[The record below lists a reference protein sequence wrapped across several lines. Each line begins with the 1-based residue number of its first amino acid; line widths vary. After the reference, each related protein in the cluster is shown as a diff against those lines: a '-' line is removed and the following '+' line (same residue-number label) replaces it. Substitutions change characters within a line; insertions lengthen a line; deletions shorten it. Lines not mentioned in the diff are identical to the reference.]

1 MKQWPT
7 MLTIADAATP
17 ASVKST
23 TLNDH
28 MKILKKQALR
38 LAMLGILASTAVAS
52 NAIASITPNTVN
64 LGAIAAPFSMSYGN
78 TFSVPSL
85 LSFYDDYTFTLS
97 PAASF
102 SSITASINLGSFFGI
117 DNISARLYQGSG
129 PFSAGTTP
137 LMQAWSTPFSAAP
150 GITGSTAVI
159 SMSTLPADTYTLEIR
174 GNVVGTYGGTY
185 SGSLNVAAIPEPE
198 TYALLMAGLGLI
210 GFVARRKNV
219 KSVESLNA

>member
-1 MKQWPT
+1 